1 LFLQEKHVRLRH
13 FMIVSQLPVIIE
25 AAQRVSLSAFSVA
38 ELKRFL
44 DDWEVKQDQ
53 EFKIPKAPPYH

>member
-1 LFLQEKHVRLRH
+1 
-13 FMIVSQLPVIIE
+13 MIVSQLPVIIK